1 MCVGRRHLEFC
12 DRAGRWRCAGTR
24 LLLLVVFAAA
34 GDARTRFSARS
45 AGSSQAL
52 RPVRTVGMSTP
63 AWYDDLPQAMSEAE
77 YKALPEE
84 VARTIEVVHGDVIRC
99 ESPSDGRIWPGVG

>member
-1 MCVGRRHLEFC
+1 MN
-12 DRAGRWRCAGTR
+12 
-24 LLLLVVFAAA
+24 
-34 GDARTRFSARS
+34 
-45 AGSSQAL
+45 
-52 RPVRTVGMSTP
+52 TP

-99 ESPSDGRIWPGVG
+99 QSPSDGRIRPGVG